1 MKSKKPNISFLF
13 FFNIRLNSTNQKMF
27 ITEEKM
33 VKEMQTLSLELAA
46 LNNVN
51 SLPNPTPPI
60 EE

>member
-1 MKSKKPNISFLF
+1 
-13 FFNIRLNSTNQKMF
+13 MF

-51 SLPNPTPPI
+51 SLPSPTPSI